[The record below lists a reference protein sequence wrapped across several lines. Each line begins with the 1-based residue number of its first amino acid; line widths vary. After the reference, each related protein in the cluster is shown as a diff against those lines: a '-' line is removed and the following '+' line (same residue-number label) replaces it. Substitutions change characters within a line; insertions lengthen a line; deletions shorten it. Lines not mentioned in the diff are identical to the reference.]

1 MNTLPPLV
9 ATREPARIARAPRRW
24 PWIGM
29 ALLLAGGLA
38 LAACVVTNPRQVGF
52 QGRLNDSAGNPVT
65 GPKTMIFS
73 LWTEVNGG
81 TRVFS
86 ETQQVQ
92 VTNGLFNVFIGSGT
106 SDANGEYGRAGV
118 DPEKFAIP
126 LYVQVQVDGET
137 LLPRTLLGAA
147 PSSMGLVGGAVV
159 ISDHEGNGAGGEDTT
174 NGEYGTLSVVAS
186 SDVAGTALVIGHV
199 VGNTGDYIRAYGD
212 VSTTTTVR
220 NFADL
225 EFRVDDGGQVYAD
238 GAYHCGN
245 SITDGVGTLDETEI
259 GPCLV
264 DDSPADFAE
273 YLPASANLQAGD
285 VLAVDANGALVRS
298 NQANQTNVV
307 GVYSSRPS
315 YVGNGRFADDS
326 RYAPLAI
333 SGIVPVKVTGA
344 VKAGD
349 MLVASNVPGHA
360 MRGGS
365 NPAAGTVIGK
375 ALQASKTSYGVI
387 LMLVM
392 TR

>member
-1 MNTLPPLV
+1 M
-9 ATREPARIARAPRRW
+9 
-24 PWIGM
+24 
-29 ALLLAGGLA
+29 AGGLA
-38 LAACVVTNPRQVGF
+38 LAACAVTNPRAVGF

-65 GPKTMIFS
+65 GTKSMIFS
-73 LWTEVNGG
+73 LWTEVSGG

-86 ETQQVQ
+86 ETQSVP
-92 VTNGLFNVFIGSGT
+92 VTNGLFNVFIGEGT
-106 SDANGEYGRAGV
+106 SDSDGEYGRAGV

-137 LLPRTLLGAA
+137 LTPRTRLGAA
-147 PSSMGLVGGAVV
+147 PTSMGLVGGAVI
-159 ISDHEGNGAGGEDTT
+159 ISDHEGNGAAGDDTT
-174 NGEYGTLSVVAS
+174 NTEYATLSVIAS
-186 SDVAGTALVIGHV
+186 SDDLGTALIVGHA
-199 VGNTGDYIRAYGD
+199 VGNTGDYIRAYGGI
-212 VSTTTTVR
+212 STTTR

-245 SITDGVGTLDETEI
+245 DINDGALTLDETEI
-259 GPCLV
+259 SPCLI
-264 DDSPADFAE
+264 DSSPADFAE
-273 YLPASANLQAGD
+273 YMPASANLQAGD
-285 VLAVDANGALVRS
+285 VLAVDANGTLVRAT
-298 NQANQTNVV
+298 QANQTTVV
-307 GVYSSRPS
+307 GVYSTDPS
-315 YVGNGRFADDS
+315 YVGNGRFANDS

-344 VKAGD
+344 VKPGD
-349 MLVASNVPGHA
+349 MLVASSVPGHA

-375 ALQASKTSYGVI
+375 ALQASKTSYGVV